1 MMQNYTKTTNY
12 NGVIYFFF
20 LGETMAAL
28 AQFDDAYNRVCRM
41 FDEQRTINSTVVGD
55 SHGVRLYN
63 NLQRSF
69 QADFRLTRS
78 YARGGAMARRINVQ
92 GMRRDDGTHVVI
104 VWIQG
109 NDLDE
114 IHDMNVQ
121 LNLSEYIRRQAARG
135 VFRIFLELTR
145 LNKIV
150 YVVLLPTRYSVRHA
164 SLDRYQ
170 HYCRRFNNVLRK
182 FLESRVI
189 SLNPDCYTMNAY
201 SDQVHLTDDWYDAT
215 AVRVHE
221 HIKRDLQGSRTLPSR
236 FMRRFL
242 RWMRNNGWE

>member
-1 MMQNYTKTTNY
+1 
-12 NGVIYFFF
+12 
-20 LGETMAAL
+20 MAAL
-28 AQFDDAYNRVCRM
+28 NQFDDAYNRVCRM

-63 NLQRSF
+63 SLRRSF
-69 QADFRLTRS
+69 QADFRLTRRH
-78 YARGGAMARRINVQ
+78 ARGGAMALEFSVS

-114 IHDMNVQ
+114 STTPNVW
-121 LNLSEYIRRQAARG
+121 LNVEEYIREHATRG

-150 YVVLLPTRYSVRHA
+150 YEVLLPTRYRVRHA

-170 HYCRRFNNVLRK
+170 HYCRRLNNVLRT

-189 SLNPDCYTMNAY
+189 TLDPECYAINAY
-201 SDQVHLTDDWYDAT
+201 IDLVHLTDDWYDAT

-221 HIKRDLQGSRTLPSR
+221 YIRRDLEGSRTLPRR
-236 FMRRFL
+236 FMPRLL

>member
-1 MMQNYTKTTNY
+1 
-12 NGVIYFFF
+12 
-20 LGETMAAL
+20 MAAL

-63 NLQRSF
+63 SLRRSF

-78 YARGGAMARRINVQ
+78 HARGGAMARRINVQ

-150 YVVLLPTRYSVRHA
+150 YVVLLPTRYSVRRA
-164 SLDRYQ
+164 RLDRYQ
-170 HYCRRFNNVLRK
+170 YYCRRFNNILRK
-182 FLESRVI
+182 FLERRVI
-189 SLNPDCYTMNAY
+189 ALDPDCYAANA
-201 SDQVHLTDDWYDAT
+201 SRDTVHLTDDWYNAT
-215 AVRVHE
+215 AVRVRDF
-221 HIKRDLQGSRTLPSR
+221 IRRDLAESRTLPSR
-236 FMRRFL
+236 FMRRL
-242 RWMRNNGWE
+242 LSWTRNNPQLLQ

>member
-1 MMQNYTKTTNY
+1 
-12 NGVIYFFF
+12 
-20 LGETMAAL
+20 MAAL

-41 FDEQRTINSTVVGD
+41 FEEQRRINSTVVRD

-63 NLQRSF
+63 NLQRVF

-92 GMRRDDGTHVVI
+92 GMRRDDGTHVII

-114 IHDMNVQ
+114 STTPNVW
-121 LNLSEYIRRQAARG
+121 LNVEEYIRRHAARG

-150 YVVLLPTRYSVRHA
+150 YVVLLPTRYSVRNA
-164 SLDRYQ
+164 RLDRYQ
-170 HYCRRFNNVLRK
+170 YYCRRFNNILRK
-182 FLESRVI
+182 FLERRVI
-189 SLNPDCYTMNAY
+189 ALDPDCYTENAY
-201 SDQVHLTDDWYDAT
+201 VDTVHLTDDWYNDT
-215 AVRVHE
+215 AVRVRDF
-221 HIKRDLQGSRTLPSR
+221 IRRDLEESRTLRSR
-236 FMRRFL
+236 FMRRLL
-242 RWMRNNGWE
+242 RWTRNNPQLQ

>member
-1 MMQNYTKTTNY
+1 
-12 NGVIYFFF
+12 
-20 LGETMAAL
+20 MAAL
-28 AQFDDAYNRVCRM
+28 AQFDDVYNRVCRM
-41 FDEQRTINSTVVGD
+41 FEEQRRINSTVVGD

-63 NLQRSF
+63 NLQRAF

-114 IHDMNVQ
+114 IHDMNV

-150 YVVLLPTRYSVRHA
+150 YVVLLPTRYSVRNA
-164 SLDRYQ
+164 RLDRYQ
-170 HYCRRFNNVLRK
+170 YYCRRFNNILRK
-182 FLESRVI
+182 FLERRVI
-189 SLNPDCYTMNAY
+189 ALDPDCYASNAY
-201 SDQVHLTDDWYDAT
+201 RDLVHLTDDWYNAT
-215 AVRVHE
+215 AVRVHDY
-221 HIKRDLQGSRTLPSR
+221 IRRDLAESRTLPSR
-236 FMRRFL
+236 FMRRLL
-242 RWMRNNGWE
+242 RWTRNNPQLQ